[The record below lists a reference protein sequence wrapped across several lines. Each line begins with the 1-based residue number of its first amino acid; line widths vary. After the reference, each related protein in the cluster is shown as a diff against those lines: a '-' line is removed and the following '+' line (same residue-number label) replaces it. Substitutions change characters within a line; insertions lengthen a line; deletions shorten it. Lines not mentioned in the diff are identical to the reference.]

1 MHPFQSKPFGGR
13 ASFFF
18 WVVTLSLFFRTDK
31 CDRSIVKID

>member
-18 WVVTLSLFFRTDK
+18 FVVTLSFFLRTDK